1 MSPDKVGRYKI
12 KSELGRSGMATVYRA
27 FDPVSNREVAIK
39 MLPREMLD
47 NLVTR
52 ARFKREIKLIASL
65 EHPAIV
71 PVYDVGGEENHQP
84 FFVMRYMS
92 GGSLTELIKKK
103 RFSLRDAALV
113 IERLAAALDHAH
125 SKGVIHRDIKPDNV
139 LFDTSNN
146 PYLSDFGVAKFTESL
161 ISSTNQEVIGT
172 PAYLSPEQALGEDV
186 DHRAD
191 IYGLG
196 AMLYEMLT
204 GERPFGKQTVIGLA
218 LQHVN
223 DPVPNVLK
231 LRPDLPGEVDVI
243 IKTAMAKNRE
253 NRYSTALGL
262 AHELNKVAY
271 EGEPTLQKIPALVDR
286 GTTASPGSS
295 RSGWIVAGLILLLA
309 LVGGAYAL
317 RGQLPFLSPPVP
329 TATAFATEVA
339 APSVTPAASPT
350 SAPEVTPTVVV
361 TSTVETSTIE
371 TPVPEVPPPPGDA
384 DKIAFLAGNQLYL
397 MDPNGENLIQVRT
410 DNSAKTQLHW
420 LPDGRLAYISR
431 NCVYVMDVEN
441 HQPQELMCFVTN
453 ESLEDFQV
461 SPDGKLVAISV
472 ERTLNILPF
481 DPEILKDIDSR
492 FSLLA
497 LRENC
502 FYNQYAF
509 REVLWSR
516 SGAQLAAHVVDT
528 ELVSSDQV
536 FLLNVNIP
544 SCDTVGPVRVAK
556 IPGTQIVFDSE
567 STKRITSYDWDG
579 DHLFLLNDSIRN
591 DGFGNLY
598 RYDSQSR
605 QGEKINPIDGQCCYR
620 DARWSPDRT
629 YIFFVFQRLG
639 TTEIEFYYLPYNEL
653 GNGGTWTPIPNLDT
667 VFPTAREKPQP
678 VLRPVP

>member
-12 KSELGRSGMATVYRA
+12 KAELGRSGMATVYRA

-39 MLPREMLD
+39 MLPRQMLD

-52 ARFKREIKLIASL
+52 ARFKREIKLIAKL

-71 PVYDVGGEENHQP
+71 PVYDVGGEDNHQP

-92 GGSLTELIKKK
+92 GGSLTELIQKR
-103 RFSLRDAALV
+103 RFSLRDAAVV
-113 IERLAAALDHAH
+113 IERLASALDHAH
-125 SKGVIHRDIKPDNV
+125 SQGIIHRDIKPDNV

-146 PYLSDFGVAKFTESL
+146 PYLSDFGVAKFTESI

-172 PAYLSPEQALGEDV
+172 PAYISPEQALGEDV

-204 GERPFGKQTVIGLA
+204 GDRPFGKETVIGLA

-243 IKTAMAKNRE
+243 IKRAMAKNRE
-253 NRYSTALGL
+253 NRFNTALEL

-286 GTTASPGSS
+286 QSAPSSASG
-295 RSGWIVAGLILLLA
+295 RAGWIVAGLLLLA
-309 LVGGAYAL
+309 LAGGAYAF
-317 RGQLPFLSPPVP
+317 RGQLPFLSPPLPTSTTVVTIVP
-329 TATAFATEVA
+329 ASATP
-339 APSVTPAASPT
+339 APSQT
-350 SAPEVTPTVVV
+350 STPEVTQTTAVTV
-361 TSTVETSTIE
+361 TAE
-371 TPVPEVPPPPGDA
+371 TPVVEVPGIPGGA

-397 MDPNGENLIQVRT
+397 MDVDGNNLMQVRT
-410 DNSAKTQLHW
+410 DNSAKSQLQW

-431 NCVYVMDVEN
+431 NCIYWMDVEAR
-441 HQPQELMCFVTN
+441 QPQELMCFITN
-453 ESLEDFQV
+453 EVLEDFEV
-461 SPDGKLVAISV
+461 SPDGKLMAISI

-481 DPEILKDIDSR
+481 DHEILQNIDSR
-492 FSLLA
+492 FSLLT

-509 REVLWSR
+509 REVLWSE
-516 SGAQLAAHVVDT
+516 SGTQIAAHVVDT

-536 FLLNVNIP
+536 FLLNIDIP
-544 SCDTVGPVRVAK
+544 NCDTVGPVRVAK
-556 IPGTQIVFDSE
+556 IPGTNINFEGE

-591 DGFGNLY
+591 EGFGNLY
-598 RYDSQSR
+598 VYDSQTR
-605 QGEKINPIDGQCCYR
+605 EGQKINPINGECCYR
-620 DARWSPDRT
+620 DARWSPDKT
-629 YIFFVFQRLG
+629 HIFFVFQHFG
-639 TTEIEFYYLPYNEL
+639 EAEIEFYYIPYDEL
-653 GNGGTWTPIPNLDT
+653 GNGNTWTPIPNLDT
-667 VFPTAREKPQP
+667 LFPTPRERPQA
-678 VLRPVP
+678 VLRPAQ

>member
-12 KSELGRSGMATVYRA
+12 KSELGQSGMATVYRA

-71 PVYDVGGEENHQP
+71 PVYDVGGEDNHQP

-92 GGSLTELIKKK
+92 GGSLTELIRKK

-161 ISSTNQEVIGT
+161 VSSTNQEVIGT

-186 DHRAD
+186 DRRAD

-204 GERPFGKQTVIGLA
+204 GERPFSKETVIGLA

-253 NRYSTALGL
+253 NRYSTALEL

-286 GTTASPGSS
+286 ETAASPASS
-295 RSGWIVAGLILLLA
+295 QAGWMVAGLILLLA
-309 LVGGAYAL
+309 LAGGAYAF
-317 RGQLPFLSPPVP
+317 RGQIPFLSPPVP
-329 TATAFATEVA
+329 TATAFVTEGPA
-339 APSVTPAASPT
+339 SVTPAASQT
-350 SAPEVTPTVVV
+350 LAPEVTPTVAV
-361 TSTVETSTIE
+361 TATATATAG
-371 TPVPEVPPPPGDA
+371 TPVPEIPPLPGGA
-384 DKIAFLAGNQLYL
+384 DKIAFLVGNQLYV
-397 MDPNGENLIQVRT
+397 MDTNGQNLIQVRT
-410 DNSAKTQLHW
+410 DNSAKSQLQW

-431 NCVYVMDVEN
+431 NCVYVMDVETR
-441 HQPQELMCFVTN
+441 QPREFMCFVAN
-453 ESLEDFQV
+453 ETLEDFQV
-461 SPDGKLVAISV
+461 SPDGKLVAISI

-481 DPEILKDIDSR
+481 EPEILEEIDSR
-492 FSLLA
+492 FSLLT

-509 REVLWSR
+509 REVLWSK
-516 SGAQLAAHVVDT
+516 SGSQIAAHVVDT

-536 FLLNVNIP
+536 FLLNVDIP
-544 SCDTVGPVRVAK
+544 NCDTVGPVRVAK
-556 IPGTQIVFDSE
+556 IPGTLIDFDSE

-579 DHLFLLNDSIRN
+579 RHLFLLNDSIRN

-598 RYDSQSR
+598 LYDSQSR
-605 QGEKINPIDGQCCYR
+605 EGEKINPIDGECCYR
-620 DARWSPDRT
+620 DARWSPDRS
-629 YIFFVFQRLG
+629 YIFFVFQRVG
-639 TTEIEFYYLPYNEL
+639 TTEIEFYYIPYEEL